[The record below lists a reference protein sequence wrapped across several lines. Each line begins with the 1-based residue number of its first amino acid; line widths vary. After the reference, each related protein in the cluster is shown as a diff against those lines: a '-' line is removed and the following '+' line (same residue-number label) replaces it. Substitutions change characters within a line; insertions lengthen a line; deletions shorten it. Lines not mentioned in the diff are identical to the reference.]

1 VAINNKGSGASMA
14 TEAAVAIGQ
23 ERDRREDG
31 AGANVPEAAV
41 AAVAPASLLGMLP
54 GSSPR
59 SRAGEKALV
68 AVARGI
74 LERARETP
82 RLRVETIPALW
93 PMTRHLVRRLTDAL
107 VERGM
112 LDRSASGAVSIT
124 AAGSQLLASE

>member
-1 VAINNKGSGASMA
+1 MAI
-14 TEAAVAIGQ
+14 EAAVAI
-23 ERDRREDG
+23 DRRKEGREEG
-31 AGANVPEAAV
+31 AAASGPVEAA
-41 AAVAPASLLGMLP
+41 ATQAPASLLGILP

-74 LERARETP
+74 LERASETP

-107 VERGM
+107 VETGM
-112 LDRSASGAVSIT
+112 LSRSPSGAVSIT
-124 AAGSQLLASE
+124 PAGRQLLAAERDVRGS